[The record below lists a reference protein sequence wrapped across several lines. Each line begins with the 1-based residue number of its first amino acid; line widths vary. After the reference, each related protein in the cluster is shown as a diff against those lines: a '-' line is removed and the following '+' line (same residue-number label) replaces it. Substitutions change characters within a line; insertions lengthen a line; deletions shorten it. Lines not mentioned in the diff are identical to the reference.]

1 VLSYCA
7 EVGSRRLFDCPGFSG
22 TLVGQTPTG
31 TTGFDAVGS
40 RGWLRVE
47 VSAGLVKQPAKTISA
62 DSHEYAL
69 AA

>member
-1 VLSYCA
+1 MGY
-7 EVGSRRLFDCPGFSG
+7 VGRPRSARMEGAG
-22 TLVGQTPTG
+22 TSPG

-40 RGWLRVE
+40 WGWLRAE
-47 VSAGLVKQPAKTISA
+47 VPEASLNPGKTIRA